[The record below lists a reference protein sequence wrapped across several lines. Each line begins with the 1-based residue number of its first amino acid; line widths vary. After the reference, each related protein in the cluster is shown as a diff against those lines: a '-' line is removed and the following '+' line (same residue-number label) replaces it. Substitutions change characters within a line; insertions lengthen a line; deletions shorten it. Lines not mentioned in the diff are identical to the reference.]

1 MTKTYNV
8 TWSETVQYESTINLD
23 VPDDISNDELED
35 LIYEHMYE
43 GIICTDVPHGNE
55 NVQYSE
61 V

>member
-1 MTKTYNV
+1 MTKTYHV

-43 GIICTDVPHGNE
+43 GITRTDVPYG
-55 NVQYSE
+55 SFI
-61 V
+61 